1 MDARACGQCTDERAL
16 PGMVVDL
23 STHVFAVHM
32 DERILADRQ
41 ESEASEKK
49 LGIGA
54 NLQEQQ
60 QGQALR
66 CQQDLLAEQTR
77 RTLNDEMLHRMQVHT
92 DLVNLLPHA
101 YGSRGSSGSSRYI
114 APDSTP

>member
-54 NLQEQQ
+54 NLQERQ
-60 QGQALR
+60 QGQ
-66 CQQDLLAEQTR
+66 
-77 RTLNDEMLHRMQVHT
+77 T
-92 DLVNLLPHA
+92 DA
-101 YGSRGSSGSSRYI
+101 SRISSQNRPAG
-114 APDSTP
+114 P